1 MKDKMSH
8 LEEEMKQLRMKIV
21 TKTDSTG
28 LERAQVKSYTVSK
41 AVQFDMQAAYIIII

>member
-1 MKDKMSH
+1 MSH
-8 LEEEMKQLRMKIV
+8 LEEQVKQLTMKAG

-41 AVQFDMQAAYIIII
+41 AVKLDIQAA